1 MAYQSIHS
9 GPELD
14 ATISLIEQIQ
24 TVRDEVAADL
34 AATQGAAAD
43 AATSKSQAD
52 AARNEAVQARDA
64 ARSEAESAGDQA
76 SQASIARAE
85 AESERIAAETAAIS
99 AEAALLSPMSRAAST
114 SGDTWTDLV
123 TGAAVVL
130 AITLANK
137 SFGTAR
143 VSMRMMKGSTPYELI
158 PDDALAQG
166 ASARLALSRLVL
178 EAGDKLQVKSV
189 GGVDW
194 VASGGRP

>member
-24 TVRDEVAADL
+24 DVRNEVALDL
-34 AATQGAAAD
+34 AATRDAASD
-43 AATSKSQAD
+43 AATSKGQAD
-52 AARNEAVQARDA
+52 TARNEAVQARDA
-64 ARSEAESAGDQA
+64 AREEAESAGEQA
-76 SQASIARAE
+76 SQASVARAE

-99 AEAALLSPMSRAAST
+99 AEAALLSPMSRAVTTA
-114 SGDTWTDLV
+114 GDAWADLV
-123 TGAAVVL
+123 SGAAVVL
-130 AITLANK
+130 AVTLANK

-143 VSMRMMKGSTPYELI
+143 VSMRMLKGSTPYDLV

-166 ASARLALSRLVL
+166 ASARLAFSRLVL